1 MSTCPNTERAFRAD
15 WNHFAAWCAA
25 EGLAAFPAD
34 PSTVAVYIAA
44 LSATHKVSSLQRRL
58 TAINYYHRHQGDDR
72 PYGPASLK
80 PGAISSVMKGL
91 KREKGTRAEAKAPLT
106 TEQLRAMVCGLEES
120 PRGLRD
126 RALLLI
132 GFAGGFCRS
141 ELFALD
147 FADIA
152 DVEDGLKITIRRSKS
167 DQEGQGRTLG
177 IPYGSDPKTCPVR
190 AFRRWIAT
198 AGITE
203 GPVFRHF
210 YNQTMAAQAITSQVV
225 ADIVKRSAERVGID
239 ATELSGHSL
248 RSGLA
253 TTAAR
258 NGASERSIM
267 KQTGHRRGAMVRR
280 YIHDAELFND
290 NAGAKLGL

>member
-25 EGLAAFPAD
+25 EGLIAFPAD

-58 TAINYYHRHQGDDR
+58 TAINYQHKQRGDDR
-72 PYGPASLK
+72 LIGPGSLK
-80 PGAISSVMKGL
+80 HPAIAKVMKGL
-91 KREKGTRAEAKAPLT
+91 KREKGTRSEAKAPLT
-106 TEQLRAMVCGLEES
+106 TEQLRRMVHGLEES

-132 GFAGGFCRS
+132 GFSGGFRRS
-141 ELFALD
+141 ELVALD
-147 FADIA
+147 FADIE
-152 DVEDGLKITIRRSKS
+152 DVEDGLKITIRRSKT
-167 DQEGQGRTLG
+167 DQEGEGRTLG

-190 AFRRWIAT
+190 AYRKWIQT

-203 GPVFRHF
+203 GPVFRRFHD
-210 YNQTMAAQAITSQVV
+210 QQLGRTAITSQVV
-225 ADIVKRSAERVGID
+225 ADIVKRAAERVGID

-267 KQTGHRRGAMVRR
+267 KQTGHRSVAMVRR

>member
-15 WNHFAAWCAA
+15 WNHFEAWCTA
-25 EGLAAFPAD
+25 EDLIAFPAD

-58 TAINYYHRHQGDDR
+58 TAINYYHRHHGDER

-80 PGAISSVMKGL
+80 HAAIASVMKGL
-91 KREKGTRAEAKAPLT
+91 KREKGTRTDAKAPLT
-106 TEQLRAMVCGLEES
+106 TEQLRRMVRGLEGS

-132 GFAGGFCRS
+132 GFAGGFRRS
-141 ELFALD
+141 ELVALD

-177 IPYGSDPKTCPVR
+177 IPYGADPKTCPVR
-190 AFRRWIAT
+190 AYRRWIQA
-198 AGITE
+198 AAITE

-210 YNQTMAAQAITSQVV
+210 FNQTMGTKAITSQVV
-225 ADIVKRSAERVGID
+225 ADIVKRSAERVGLD

-267 KQTGHRRGAMVRR
+267 KQTGHRSVQMVRR